1 MTTHRRGG
9 IATRAGTGIGIVR
22 QEAGT
27 VIVTVIAAAATGAN
41 SCGLHGRKAFDVL
54 IRSKATVDASSFAA
68 GMMVA
73 PTAWSSPTG
82 AVARL
87 SINAQKVL

>member
-9 IATRAGTGIGIVR
+9 IVTRAGTGIGIVR

-27 VIVTVIAAAATGAN
+27 VTVIAAAATGAN

-54 IRSKATVDASSFAA
+54 IRSKATVDASSFVA
-68 GMMVA
+68 GMMAA
-73 PTAWSSPTG
+73 PTVWSSPIG

-87 SINAQKVL
+87 SIDAQKVL